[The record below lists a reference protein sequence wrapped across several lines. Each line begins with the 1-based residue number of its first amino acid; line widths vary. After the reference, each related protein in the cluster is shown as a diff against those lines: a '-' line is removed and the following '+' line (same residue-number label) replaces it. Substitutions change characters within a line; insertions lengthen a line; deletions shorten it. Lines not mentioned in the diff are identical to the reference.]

1 MTSLERVLAALTG
14 TPQPRP
20 PFALTLS
27 LYGARLS
34 HCPLERYY
42 RDARCYALGQQ
53 AVYNSFSP
61 DILFAPFAL
70 TLEAEAFGGELIFLP
85 NFAPNLRKPAVRSA
99 QAFLDLEPPD
109 IDNHPSL
116 LYLRQAVREM
126 RALFGDEVPICG
138 ILTAAVDLPAIVIGL
153 DQWLETLLFAPDQAA
168 AVLAKSTRHFQAMAG
183 ALFADGATFIGLTTV
198 STNPR
203 ILYRQVIDDLVLPA
217 LKNSFAGVQ
226 GPIVFHHGGNP
237 MVPYLADYLDL
248 PGVVGYAI
256 DHRDSLAEARA
267 ALGPERVLLGN
278 LNGPPLAR
286 LSPEKVMTQV
296 DAILEDRRDDPRFIF
311 LTAGADIPMATPP
324 ELLQAISRR
333 ITSFPKSR

>member
-14 TPQPRP
+14 VPQPRP

-34 HCPLERYY
+34 DCPLDLYY
-42 RDARCYALGQQ
+42 RDARRYALGQQ
-53 AVYNSFSP
+53 AVYNTFSP

-85 NFAPNLRKPAVRSA
+85 DFAPNLRKPAVRSA
-99 QAFLDLEPPD
+99 EAFLDLDPPD

-116 LYLRQAVREM
+116 LYLRQSVREM
-126 RALFGDEVPICG
+126 RKILGTEVPICG

-153 DQWLETLLFAPDQAA
+153 DQWLEILLFTPDKAEA
-168 AVLAKSTRHFQAMAG
+168 ILAKSTTHFQAMAN
-183 ALFADGATFIGLTTV
+183 ALFADGANFIGLTTV

-203 ILYRQVIDDLVLPA
+203 ILYRQIIDSLILPA
-217 LKNSFAGVQ
+217 LKSSFAGIN

-237 MVPYLADYLDL
+237 MVPFLGDYLDL
-248 PGVVGYAI
+248 PGVIGYAI

-267 ALGPERVLLGN
+267 ILGPNRVLLGN

-286 LSPEKVMTQV
+286 LSPAKVLAQV
-296 DAILEDRRDDPRFIF
+296 DAILEDRRDDPHFIF
-311 LTAGADIPMATPP
+311 LTAGADIPINTPP

-333 ITSFPKSR
+333 ITNFSERQ